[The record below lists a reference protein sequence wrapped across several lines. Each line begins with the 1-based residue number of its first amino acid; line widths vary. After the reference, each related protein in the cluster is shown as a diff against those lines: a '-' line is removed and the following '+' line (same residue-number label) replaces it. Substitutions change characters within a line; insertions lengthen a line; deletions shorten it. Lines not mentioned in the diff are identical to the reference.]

1 MRENSIIV
9 FTKDSPALQGSGK
22 TMRMMNWLAHLS
34 LKYDRVYCVYFY
46 SKGSFRGLK
55 DQLPKNIDFLPIHLE
70 SAGRFKSYY
79 RRVIAGI
86 FWPKEYNFFWYETIK
101 KEDEQTIRELIK
113 KVDAILIYR
122 LYLYPV
128 LEKIASFTS
137 QIKNNAIDMDDAES
151 TTFEAIGRAQ
161 WRRRTYKNWFIT
173 TIVGYSMKYYEKHLP
188 PGLATL
194 YYAHPDDVHKYQLSY
209 PNKTIKH
216 FVNRVPYEDWR
227 EEKNI
232 TNNVLF
238 AGTLNYYPNEEAIQ
252 LLVKDI
258 WPQIVMQKKEA
269 TLTIA
274 GGKPSLVMRKLI
286 AASASITL
294 IEDPVSINEIFQNAA
309 ILIVPLNIGGGT
321 RIKILQAF
329 SYGIPVVTTPI
340 GVSGIEMSH
349 NMTGMI
355 ADSVT
360 DMVTSCLDLLNNE
373 SSRKR
378 IAQNAYAYFIE
389 NYSFK
394 IPEV

>member
-1 MRENSIIV
+1 M
-9 FTKDSPALQGSGK
+9 
-22 TMRMMNWLAHLS
+22 
-34 LKYDRVYCVYFY
+34 
-46 SKGSFRGLK
+46 K

-70 SAGRFKSYY
+70 SAGRLKLYY

-128 LEKIASFTS
+128 LEKITRFTS
-137 QIKNNAIDMDDAES
+137 QVKNIAIDMDDAES

-173 TIVGYSMKYYEKHLP
+173 TIVGYYSKYYEKHLP

-216 FVNRVPYEDWR
+216 FVNKVPYEDWR

-274 GGKPSLVMRKLI
+274 GGKPSQVMRKLI

-355 ADSVT
+355 ADSAS
-360 DMVTSCLDLLNNE
+360 DMVTSCL
-373 SSRKR
+373 S
-378 IAQNAYAYFIE
+378 
-389 NYSFK
+389 
-394 IPEV
+394 V